1 MEKVLST
8 LLGVVIAI
16 VASGVLF
23 IGANKWFDL
32 ARRNWSWFSMV
43 TGALISGLA
52 AGVLAG
58 NRVSIWQ
65 FSYEEGST
73 GTSAWLYVVI
83 AIVAGG
89 ALGAALS
96 ATEGMSMRLLVGGGG
111 GLVLGA
117 FHGFFLAETAYPAL
131 QLVPLLVWPIG
142 GAIVGYGLGMI
153 SDKPSLRRAVDFAT
167 IGWVFGTWLVPSIG
181 GGTRVEAIVA
191 MAVLG
196 LGFGTRIAMTGAAD
210 CFRRETIALKSRA
223 TIFLFPSM
231 LFISVSLI
239 IPTLRTLWLSLLGS
253 RSVEFVGLENFV
265 SIFTDPGIF
274 KTEDWAFMF
283 TQELFIIGALFAAI
297 GTVLAWRAAKARG
310 NPPNPLSLFLGAA
323 GAVALVIGYVLN
335 YLADPDAIATA
346 VADDAPFS
354 LAATTV
360 VLVGF
365 LLTVGGILMGSLSA
379 RGGGHRLDWTPSN
392 MGSLGVGVFFLFF
405 GAFAALRGTIFNNLW
420 WVVGVVGLATSLGLM
435 IAVLA
440 DRSKSETIAKSL
452 IFMPMAISF
461 VGAGIIWRFMYIARP
476 IQKDQTGIINTPW
489 VWLGK
494 ISTEGGT
501 GRVIFTII
509 LVVFAA
515 ALAYLAYRGL
525 SANENGLATGSFL
538 AMAPP
543 VWLAWRLWEGSGIG
557 GVVETENGFFAEPL
571 FFLQTSPFN
580 NFWLMVVLIWIQTG
594 FAMVIMSAAIKAVPA
609 ELIEA
614 SKVDGA
620 TESQTFWGV
629 TIPQISSTIGVVVT
643 TLIVLVMKVF
653 DIVKVMTNGNF
664 DTQVL
669 ANEMWQKAFT
679 ESDFGVGSAVAV
691 VLFISVLPV
700 MYINIRRMQEEGA

>member
-1 MEKVLST
+1 MH
-8 LLGVVIAI
+8 GV
-16 VASGVLF
+16 F
-23 IGANKWFDL
+23 
-32 ARRNWSWFSMV
+32 
-43 TGALISGLA
+43 LA
-52 AGVLAG
+52 AA
-58 NRVSIWQ
+58 
-65 FSYEEGST
+65 
-73 GTSAWLYVVI
+73 
-83 AIVAGG
+83 
-89 ALGAALS
+89 
-96 ATEGMSMRLLVGGGG
+96 
-111 GLVLGA
+111 
-117 FHGFFLAETAYPAL
+117 AYPAL
-131 QLVPLLVWPIG
+131 QIIPLLVWPIG
-142 GAIVGYGLGMI
+142 GAAVGYGLGLI
-153 SDKPSLRRAVDFAT
+153 GKGSPLRRAIDLAT
-167 IGWVFGTWLVPSIG
+167 IGWLVGAWLVPTIG
-181 GGTRVEAIVA
+181 GGTAVEAIAA
-191 MAVLG
+191 MGLLG
-196 LGFGTRIAMTGAAD
+196 LGLGTRVAITGAAGYV
-210 CFRRETIALKSRA
+210 RREEIAVNSRA
-223 TIFLFPSM
+223 TIFLFPAI

-239 IPTLRTLWLSLLGS
+239 IPTIRTIWLSLLDA
-253 RSVEFVGLENFV
+253 RSVEFVGYQNFV
-265 SIFTDPGIF
+265 TIFTDPGIF
-274 KTEDWAFMF
+274 KIEDWAYMF
-283 TQELFIIGALFAAI
+283 TQNLFIVGAFLGAVGLVLSWFAA
-297 GTVLAWRAAKARG
+297 RKRG
-310 NPPNPLSLFLGAA
+310 NPPSVVSVGLGGGAA
-323 GAVALVIGYVLN
+323 LLLAIGFVLN
-335 YLADPDAIATA
+335 YFSEPAEDAGAFEI
-346 VADDAPFS
+346 
-354 LAATTV
+354 AATWP
-360 VLVGF
+360 VLIGF
-365 LLTVGGILMGSLSA
+365 LLLAAALIFAAVSA
-379 RGGGHRLDWTPSN
+379 RTGGHAVDWTPST
-392 MGSLGVGVFFLFF
+392 MGSVGVGTFLLFF
-405 GAFAALRGTIFNNLW
+405 GAFATLRGTIFNNLW

-440 DRSKSETIAKSL
+440 DRSRSETIAKSL

-501 GRVIFTII
+501 GRVVLTVI
-509 LVVFAA
+509 LVAFAA

-525 SANENGLATGSFL
+525 SARENGLATGSFL
-538 AMAPP
+538 ATLPP

-557 GVVETENGFFAEPL
+557 GVVQTENGFFPEPV

-620 TESQTFWGV
+620 TEGQTFWSV
-629 TIPQISSTIGVVVT
+629 TIPQIASTIGVVVT

-679 ESDFGVGSAVAV
+679 ESNFGVGSAVAV